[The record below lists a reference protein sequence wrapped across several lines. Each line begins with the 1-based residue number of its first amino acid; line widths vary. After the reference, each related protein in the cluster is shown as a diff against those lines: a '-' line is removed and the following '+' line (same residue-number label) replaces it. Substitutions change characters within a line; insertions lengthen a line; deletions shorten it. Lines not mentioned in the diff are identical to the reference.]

1 MSTGTKAARPPALNG
16 NTAVLAQFTINQ
28 VESGDID
35 PVYPVLSAIVDATGS
50 DREQALWLTIH
61 YLTFYNLSSGV
72 ETWLAADRGPAEAP
86 PRPLPCATE
95 RRGNRVPANLST
107 NMRSWCVA
115 ARKSGGLDA
124 YLFGG
129 LPADPGAAWV
139 AFRRRVEA
147 IDGNGRWASYKLA
160 EIMTTVLGARLRILD
175 MGHAQS
181 TGPRKGLRHIWAGA
195 PDGNSA
201 ETVAALDDYSSRL
214 TRRLAKATGLDLGVE
229 HVETML
235 CDFNALVHGDYYTGR
250 DIDVM
255 LEATTQAPETVRNLV
270 LSARSAALPH
280 AYLGELHDWA
290 GVDRPRKRA
299 YKLTGKLVT
308 R

>member
-1 MSTGTKAARPPALNG
+1 MTTETKPARPKPLTG

-35 PVYPVLSAIVDATGS
+35 PVYPVLKSIVDATGS
-50 DREQALWLTIH
+50 DREEALWLAIH

-72 ETWLAADRGPAEAP
+72 ETWLAAGRGPADAP

-95 RRGNRVPANLST
+95 RRGNRVPANLDA
-107 NMRSWCVA
+107 NMRSWTRA

-160 EIMTTVLGARLRILD
+160 EIMTTVFDANLRILD

-181 TGPRKGLRHIWAGA
+181 TGPRKGLRHVWPNA

-201 ETVAALDDYSSRL
+201 ETVAALDDYSARL
-214 TRRLAKATGLDLGVE
+214 TRRIAKATGLELGVE

-235 CDFNALVHGDYYTGR
+235 CDFHALLHGDYYTGR

-255 LEATTQAPETVRNLV
+255 LEATAQAPPAVREMV
-270 LSARSAALPH
+270 LAARSSGLPH
-280 AYLGELHDWA
+280 AYLGELHGWA
-290 GVDRPRKRA
+290 GVDRARKRA
-299 YKLTGKLVT
+299 YKMTGQLVT